1 MTDRHLGLTPLG
13 QTEAHGVQLVSL
25 LGPEMCWLDW
35 EACSL
40 GKSIYQDA
48 GEAGACQLQREFEHG
63 HVPSWEIVLKPL
75 R

>member
-25 LGPEMCWLDW
+25 LGPEMCCWTGRHVPW
-35 EACSL
+35 GKVFTKTL
-40 GKSIYQDA
+40 GKPGLVSYR
-48 GEAGACQLQREFEHG
+48 GSLKHG
-63 HVPSWEIVLKPL
+63 HVPNGETVLKPL